1 MWSLTYPP
9 ASLFWKSGA
18 NSASLS
24 SAERHPRLCAS
35 WPWPKAEEAE
45 MHRLVKRGR
54 SGHSFPKY
62 TQNWVSWLTL
72 DTLREVGV
80 SQHSAETQ
88 PLGCKLT
95 FHMFLGG
102 GEGRPYGHRHT
113 WSIQSL
119 GSELVSGASSV
130 IVWSIFGLTW
140 QLSACQCIKSRIRSF
155 EVWYTAQACETL
167 SEAGNELITLKSLV
181 ILMLSLSDSKL

>member
-1 MWSLTYPP
+1 MSAVPAFQDQSPAHPLPLCAIWSLTYPA

-24 SAERHPRLCAS
+24 SAERRPRLCAS
-35 WPWPKAEEAE
+35 WPGPKAEEAE

-54 SGHSFPKY
+54 SDHSFPKY

-72 DTLREVGV
+72 ATLREVGV

-95 FHMFLGG
+95 SYSFGMFQLSSFESFLGVGRG
-102 GEGRPYGHRHT
+102 GEGRPHGHRHT

-119 GSELVSGASSV
+119 G
-130 IVWSIFGLTW
+130 
-140 QLSACQCIKSRIRSF
+140 
-155 EVWYTAQACETL
+155 
-167 SEAGNELITLKSLV
+167 
-181 ILMLSLSDSKL
+181 